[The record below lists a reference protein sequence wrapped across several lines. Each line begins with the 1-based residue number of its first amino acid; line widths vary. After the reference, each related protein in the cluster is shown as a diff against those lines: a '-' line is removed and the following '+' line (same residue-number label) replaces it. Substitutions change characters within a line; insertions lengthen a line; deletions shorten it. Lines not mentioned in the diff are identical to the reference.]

1 MFLLHRISLCGL
13 LLISPVLFPWARAQA
28 PETATATLREIH
40 ADGMKILSEPQVV
53 GLSRLIAGSQ
63 VGKADLQTGAD
74 QLVQTGLFAKVS
86 YNFQTR
92 GEDVSVTFHVEE
104 SLRIPAYFDNIP
116 WFSDSELHDAIR
128 KKLLYYNGTL
138 PEAGAAVD
146 QATDAVNELLA
157 SHGLNV
163 AVEHQVIGTPL
174 GEGTAQEFHVQG
186 TALQIASIEFSDPAL
201 TASKAIRQSLAD
213 LLGKPYS
220 RMTIDLFLSEQVRP
234 LYLQRGC
241 LHVKLGPPELRLTG
255 NPNQKLPEQ
264 LPVYVPITPGPV
276 YHWKDVQWTGNSILS
291 SFTLAQDLGLK
302 TGDVADGMQVEA
314 GWDRIREEYGHRGY
328 LDAKIDPVAS
338 YDDQAHTIS
347 YSVRVHEGV
356 QYRFGVIVLT
366 GISLA
371 DERRLREVW
380 PIPAGEAFD
389 KAIFE
394 EFLTKLQTHPAQVF
408 GDLPVH
414 FESVG
419 HWLRTD
425 PGLHVVDV
433 LLDFK

>member
-53 GLSRLIAGSQ
+53 ALSRLIAGSQ

-174 GEGTAQEFHVQG
+174 GEG
-186 TALQIASIEFSDPAL
+186 PAL

-241 LHVKLGPPELRLTG
+241 LHVKLGPP
-255 NPNQKLPEQ
+255 
-264 LPVYVPITPGPV
+264 
-276 YHWKDVQWTGNSILS
+276 
-291 SFTLAQDLGLK
+291 
-302 TGDVADGMQVEA
+302 
-314 GWDRIREEYGHRGY
+314 
-328 LDAKIDPVAS
+328 
-338 YDDQAHTIS
+338 
-347 YSVRVHEGV
+347 
-356 QYRFGVIVLT
+356 
-366 GISLA
+366 
-371 DERRLREVW
+371 
-380 PIPAGEAFD
+380 
-389 KAIFE
+389 
-394 EFLTKLQTHPAQVF
+394 
-408 GDLPVH
+408 
-414 FESVG
+414 
-419 HWLRTD
+419 
-425 PGLHVVDV
+425 
-433 LLDFK
+433 